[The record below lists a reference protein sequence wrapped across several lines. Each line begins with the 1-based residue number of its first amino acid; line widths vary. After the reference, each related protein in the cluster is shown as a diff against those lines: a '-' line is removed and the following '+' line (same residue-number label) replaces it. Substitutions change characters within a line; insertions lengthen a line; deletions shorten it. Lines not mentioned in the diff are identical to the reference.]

1 MSVAVRGVSNMSVV
15 YARSPIVINFYTNLV
30 GATITLLGADIKI
43 WVGDKVSDKPSVS
56 TFKVNLDVN
65 SLPSDLTSYDL
76 DISEL
81 IRGYLNTDNFN
92 GTYGNDWA
100 VFVEVN
106 WGATDSFF
114 NEAVGTVNF
123 MAVNGFQ
130 KYTDADNLAKGF
142 HYPASVVN
150 VPKNQTYT
158 LTLLDLEVSG
168 ASRDWDTI
176 NITYD
181 SGEVETF
188 NLGSVGS
195 TTASLFK
202 TYDIVLGSYYRF
214 EDRVLAAGGTF
225 EGGCLSDS
233 PYLNCAGEAVV
244 SIVYED
250 AEVASFKVVANSK
263 AKYNNYQLGYVNK
276 NGVIDYLALLGVDK
290 ENQSV
295 KRNNYKPVL
304 NSSFNKLNA
313 QYRVLNANGRAR
325 LTLNT
330 DWVDESNGERIREL
344 LLTEYSVLDGRAVN
358 ISTPSSEIKKSV
370 DQLINYTIE
379 VEEAYDTINS
389 VR

>member
-1 MSVAVRGVSNMSVV
+1 MSVLIQGTYDNTVV
-15 YARSPIVINFYTNLV
+15 YARSPIIINFFTNLV
-30 GATITLLGADIKI
+30 GTTINLLGANIKI
-43 WVGDKVSDKPSVS
+43 WTGEKVSDKPSFN
-56 TFKVNLDVN
+56 TFNISLDAN

-92 GTYGNDWA
+92 GTYSDDWA
-100 VFVEVN
+100 VFVEVA
-106 WGATDSFF
+106 WSATDSDLT
-114 NEAVGTVNF
+114 ESGGTINF

-130 KYTDADNLAKGF
+130 KYTDANNLAKGF

-176 NITYD
+176 NVTYA

-188 NLGSVGS
+188 NVGAS
-195 TTASLFK
+195 DSFTSSLFK

-214 EDRVLAAGGTF
+214 EDRVLADGGTF

-233 PYLNCAGEAVV
+233 PYFNCAGEAVV
-244 SIVYED
+244 SILYEG

-263 AKYNNYQLGYVNK
+263 AKYNNYQLGYINK
-276 NGVIDYLALLGVDK
+276 NGVVDYIALLGADK

-295 KRNNYKPVL
+295 TRNNYKPIL
-304 NSSFNKLNA
+304 NSSFTKLNA

-344 LLTEYSVLDGRAVN
+344 LLTEYSILDGRAVN
-358 ISTPSSEIKKSV
+358 ILTPSSEIKKSV
-370 DQLINYTIE
+370 DELINYTIE